1 MGFPHL
7 TSMLA
12 FPVETVAPNQC
23 TINHDPSG
31 FAWRKQKYYG
41 SSGKIQTLV
50 VLLRFP
56 AVFCCFS
63 RTLARPMAMSIH
75 SRLEIQTAQPS
86 GFFPSTGVPPGGW
99 TQATFQR
106 HPYDCQVYRCCPS
119 SLAIH
124 SKGVRT
130 GLGSSIV
137 GYEYTCQEYAPSQP
151 QTTASLLH
159 HPVLYPPCSH
169 PSHLIVAL
177 LGVFVEQQPLS
188 CSWFPSGS
196 MLYSSR
202 LPPAESSRQRSVP
215 KQQGKKKTNNQLRS
229 EPLVIT
235 IKFLLVILA
244 QSSRWAD
251 CVLFLLLMSMI

>member
-50 VLLRFP
+50 VLLGFP

-86 GFFPSTGVPPGGW
+86 VFFPSTGVPPGGW

-106 HPYDCQVYRCCPS
+106 YPYGCQVYRCCPS
-119 SLAIH
+119 WLAIH

-130 GLGSSIV
+130 GFGQLDYRLWIYMPGICSF
-137 GYEYTCQEYAPSQP
+137 
-151 QTTASLLH
+151 TATNDSLS
-159 HPVLYPPCSH
+159 PAPPCAL
-169 PSHLIVAL
+169 PS
-177 LGVFVEQQPLS
+177 VE
-188 CSWFPSGS
+188 G
-196 MLYSSR
+196 
-202 LPPAESSRQRSVP
+202 
-215 KQQGKKKTNNQLRS
+215 
-229 EPLVIT
+229 
-235 IKFLLVILA
+235 
-244 QSSRWAD
+244 
-251 CVLFLLLMSMI
+251 